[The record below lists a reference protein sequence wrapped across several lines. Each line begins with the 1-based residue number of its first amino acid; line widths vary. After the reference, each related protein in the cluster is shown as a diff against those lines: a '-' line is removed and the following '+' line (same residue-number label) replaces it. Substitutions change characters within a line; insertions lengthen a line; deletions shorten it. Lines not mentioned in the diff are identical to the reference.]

1 MIAAA
6 LVAAVI
12 MLIIGVIVFVKQQQE
27 KKVSFVTDLS
37 SSPPSSLPLSREERE
52 RGEGSV
58 KPKKKTF
65 LSTVPAIADSAAK
78 PVTDTVTVKKDTLIV
93 PDSSMQSAAADTCLN
108 DTLWVYP
115 EPSGGH
121 HYGPVTLAFRS
132 NRTCRILWRFNPDTA
147 WQEYDG
153 QAIQVKK
160 SIAIEFRSFDKCN
173 NPTEIREEYYE
184 IDLTKRTNVCPD
196 DMELVA
202 IGGTRFCADRYEW
215 PNRKGV
221 VPVSYVSFYQAGDSC
236 FTVGKRLC
244 SSEEWSLACSG
255 PYGWKYPYGQQYESN
270 ACVVSDTMPHAS
282 GEHSEC
288 RSWFGTFDMAGNLAE
303 WTSTPAKE
311 NRSFYDVAGG
321 FWESGASS
329 GCFDVKYSYFP
340 QNRHNPVGFRC
351 CKDAGAGK

>member
-1 MIAAA
+1 
-6 LVAAVI
+6 
-12 MLIIGVIVFVKQQQE
+12 
-27 KKVSFVTDLS
+27 
-37 SSPPSSLPLSREERE
+37 
-52 RGEGSV
+52 
-58 KPKKKTF
+58 
-65 LSTVPAIADSAAK
+65 
-78 PVTDTVTVKKDTLIV
+78 
-93 PDSSMQSAAADTCLN
+93 
-108 DTLWVYP
+108 
-115 EPSGGH
+115 
-121 HYGPVTLAFRS
+121 
-132 NRTCRILWRFNPDTA
+132 LWRFNPDTA